1 MLQTFL
7 MSCQKTEINRKE
19 TKSNRKLWCEMDG
32 IGKNTESGDNEGELC
47 RREKTTKYK
56 PTMNWLC

>member
-1 MLQTFL
+1 
-7 MSCQKTEINRKE
+7 MSWQKTEINRKE
-19 TKSNRKLWCEMDG
+19 TKSSRKLWCEMDG
-32 IGKNTESGDNEGELC
+32 IGKNTESGDNEGEVC

>member
-1 MLQTFL
+1 

-19 TKSNRKLWCEMDG
+19 TKSSRKLWCDVDG
-32 IGKNTESGDNEGELC
+32 IGKNTKSGYNEGEVC
-47 RREKTTKYK
+47 RREETTRYK